1 MDLLKVLDAAGSFM
15 RTNGDKAHFDVVNN
29 KLVGKFVHNGVK
41 RSFVKYNNGTIVE
54 TVVHKV
60 IGGK

>member
-15 RTNGDKAHFDVVNN
+15 KTNGDKAHFDVVNN
-29 KLVGKFVHNGVK
+29 KLVGKFVHKGAK
-41 RSFVKYNNGTIVE
+41 RSFVKYNNGTVVE
-54 TVVHKV
+54 TIVHKV